1 MSIKLKLNYAFI
13 SRISHKV
20 KKDLFHILQ
29 LISRDSEDD
38 PLSSSVSSIN
48 PSDELKSPLPIDLDH
63 STHAKSDLNS
73 SIVSDQAHEPPQED
87 TSFEEVLDTPEELKT
102 PEEIKSIDNSSP
114 GKLH

>member
-1 MSIKLKLNYAFI
+1 MRSNVGFHIKFAWEIVNLFKLN
-13 SRISHKV
+13 
-20 KKDLFHILQ
+20 
-29 LISRDSEDD
+29 SRDSEDD